1 MPISVPRLGI
11 YGGTFDPVHE
21 AHVALMREAVRCL
34 NLKRLHVVPTRPW
47 QKSSFSPE
55 ADRLAMLRLRLAKEP
70 SVMIDDRELKRDHPS
85 YSIET
90 LKSFREEFPDD
101 ALFFIL
107 GADQWRNIT
116 TWIDWQ
122 EFLTYANI
130 AIFPRGTE
138 PLGNPYPNTELRT
151 LPASQPFPKNGAVL
165 VIPSSL
171 PAISSTEIRAQA
183 AAYRNPIAGVA
194 PEVLEYIRTRGLY
207 ETAAR

>member
-1 MPISVPRLGI
+1 MPTSAPRLGI

-34 NLKRLHVVPTRPW
+34 NLERLHVVPTRPW

-55 ADRLAMLRLRLAKEP
+55 AERLAMLRLRLAKEP
-70 SVMIDDRELKRDHPS
+70 AVIIDERELKRDHPS

-90 LKSFREEFPDD
+90 LKSFREEFPAA

-122 EFLTYANI
+122 KFLTYANI

-138 PLGNPYPNTELRT
+138 PLGNPYPNTKLRT
-151 LPASQPFPKNGAVL
+151 LPVPQPFPKNGAVF
-165 VIPSSL
+165 VIPSYL
-171 PAISSTEIRAQA
+171 PAVSSTEIRAQA
-183 AAYRNPIAGVA
+183 AVHRNPIAGVA
-194 PEVLEYIRTRGLY
+194 PEVLEYIQNRGLY
-207 ETAAR
+207 QTNAG